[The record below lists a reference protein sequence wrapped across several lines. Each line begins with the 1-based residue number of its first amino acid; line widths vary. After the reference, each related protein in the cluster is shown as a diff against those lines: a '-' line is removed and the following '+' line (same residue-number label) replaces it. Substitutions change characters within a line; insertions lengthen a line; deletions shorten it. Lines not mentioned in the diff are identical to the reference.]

1 MTEVSEAG
9 GPKSTVSLGITG
21 MTCASCVGRVE
32 RAIAKVPGVSGVAVN
47 LATESAT
54 ITTDGS
60 VDAVALAEV
69 VRDAGY
75 EAEEKKADSPV
86 VPHAQPGLDLDTWVA
101 LVVTAPLVTFTML
114 PMAIPSLHGG
124 PLGAL
129 MHALMGKAGLVLALP
144 VQLFSGRRFYLQAAA
159 EVRHRSLGMSTLVA
173 LGSTAA
179 FVYSA
184 LVVAAPSLF
193 PEGTAHTYFEA
204 CTSIVTL
211 VLLGKAME
219 ARARG
224 RTAAALEKLVSLR
237 PKIAHV
243 VRSGTEV
250 DVPLAEVRP
259 GDLVAL
265 RPGETVP
272 VDGTVVS
279 GESHVD
285 ESSITGEPMPAAKR
299 EGAQVFAGTVNDRGA
314 LVLRATRVG
323 EDTTLGQVIRLVQ
336 NAQSGKSESQVMAD
350 RVASVFVPIILSIAL
365 VTVVVWLVFGP
376 APALSRALVSGVS
389 VLVAA
394 CPCAMGLAT
403 PAAMMVTTG
412 RAAELGLLVRKTT
425 ALEVL
430 ARVSVLVFDKTGT
443 LTHGKPEVVGAEI
456 HGDEARV
463 LAAVGALEAKSEH
476 PVGRALLA
484 YAKSKGGEPG
494 APLVVEGFRAE
505 VGAGAE
511 GRVDGERVLVGT
523 ARFLEA
529 AGVDVAAFAA
539 HVEDGAKAGRTP
551 VLVAIGGRA
560 VAWFALSDTPKSE
573 ARAAID
579 ALRELGVTSVMASGD
594 VAASAA
600 AIAKELGIDDVRA
613 GLRPTDKAKEVSE
626 LRASGKVVGFVGDG
640 VNDAAA
646 LASADVGVAMGTG
659 SDIAVDAGDL
669 VAMRGDLFAIVDAV
683 RLARASHRVVRQNFF
698 WAYAY
703 NAALVPLAAGALYP
717 VLGVLFSPVLAAAA
731 MAASSL
737 FVLGN
742 SLRLRSFGRVA
753 RPLVAASE
761 A

>member
-1 MTEVSEAG
+1 MTEVSEAT
-9 GPKSTVSLGITG
+9 GPTSTVSLGIGG

-60 VDAVALAEV
+60 VGAEALAEV

-75 EAEEKKADSPV
+75 EATEKKADSPV
-86 VPHAQPGLDLDTWVA
+86 VPHAPPGLDLDTWVA
-101 LVVTAPLVTFTML
+101 LVVTAPLVTFTMI
-114 PMAIPSLHGG
+114 PMAVPSLHGG

-129 MHALMGKAGLVLALP
+129 MHALMGKAGLLLALP
-144 VQLFSGRRFYLQAAA
+144 VQLFSGRRFYAHAAA

-184 LVVAAPSLF
+184 LVVVAPGLF
-193 PEGTAHTYFEA
+193 PAGTAHTYFEA
-204 CTSIVTL
+204 STSIVTL

-224 RTAAALEKLVSLR
+224 RTAAALEKLVALR
-237 PKIAHV
+237 PKVAHV
-243 VRSGTEV
+243 VRSGAEV

-336 NAQSGKSESQVMAD
+336 NAQSGKSESQAMAD
-350 RVASVFVPIILSIAL
+350 RVASVFVPIIVSVAL
-365 VTVVVWLVFGP
+365 VTVVLWLALGP
-376 APALSRALVSGVS
+376 EPALSRALVSGVS

-430 ARVSVLVFDKTGT
+430 ARVSVLVVDKTGT
-443 LTHGKPEVVGAEI
+443 LTHGKPEVVDAVI
-456 HGDEARV
+456 DGDEARV
-463 LAAVGALEAKSEH
+463 LAAVGAVEAKSEH
-476 PVGRALLA
+476 PVGRALLS
-484 YAKSKGGEPG
+484 YAEARGVGPVEL
-494 APLVVEGFRAE
+494 AVEGFRAE

-511 GRVDGERVLVGT
+511 ARVAGEPVLVGT
-523 ARFLEA
+523 ARFLEGR
-529 AGVDVAAFAA
+529 GVDVAAMSA
-539 HVEDGAKAGRTP
+539 HAEACAKEGRTP
-551 VLVAIGGRA
+551 VLVAMGDRA
-560 VAWFALSDTPKSE
+560 VASFALSDTPKAE
-573 ARAAID
+573 ARAAIS
-579 ALRELGVTSVMASGD
+579 ALRELGVTCVMATGD
-594 VAASAA
+594 VASSAS

-613 GLRPTDKAKEVSE
+613 GLRPTDKAGEVAK
-626 LRASGKVVGFVGDG
+626 LRALGKIVGFVGDG

-646 LASADVGVAMGTG
+646 LASADVGIAMGTG

-742 SLRLRSFGRVA
+742 SLRLRSFGRSE
-753 RPLVAASE
+753 RPLPARTIP
-761 A
+761 